1 MIHIYRFL
9 INIILILSPIII
21 IIRLFKK
28 KEDIKRFKEKFTFF
42 SKKRKKGILIWFH
55 AASVGELLSLVSLIQ
70 ELEKNKSISQILI
83 TTTTLTSSKLFE
95 KLKFKKTVHQ
105 FFPIDNNQLTK
116 RFLDYWKPHIA
127 IFIDSEIW
135 PNMIRNLETRSIT
148 KILLNARISKKS
160 FKRWILL
167 GTFAK
172 NLFKCFNYT
181 FPQNTESKFYLKKL
195 QVKKI
200 KFIGNLKYAQ
210 NNFQKKNVNPKL
222 ERFVKTKKI
231 WCAAST
237 HPGEENICASVH
249 FKLLKNIKNLVLI
262 IIPRHVERVNKISR
276 ELSKFKL
283 KQHIHS
289 HTKKIN
295 PNTKIYIVD
304 TYGET
309 SLFFKFSKIVFMGKS
324 LTIDGGQNPLD
335 AARENC
341 TIVHGSKISNFLEVY
356 NFLDKQKIS
365 FNTKNSNQLYKKV
378 KFLFENN
385 KKKLKIKDKI
395 NKIGNEILYKNLK
408 EIESLL

>member
-1 MIHIYRFL
+1 MRPLVNQDIGSYRNLGKRRRRAAPIWRKIFSTRTYGPFIAGLIVFGAIYLCYVFPL
-9 INIILILSPIII
+9 NGCLAIIE
-21 IIRLFKK
+21 KK
-28 KEDIKRFKEKFTFF
+28 FMDT
-42 SKKRKKGILIWFH
+42 S
-55 AASVGELLSLVSLIQ
+55 VSLGFSLQ
-70 ELEKNKSISQILI
+70 NVFVEGRKNTQVEEIL
-83 TTTTLTSSKLFE
+83 
-95 KLKFKKTVHQ
+95 
-105 FFPIDNNQLTK
+105 
-116 RFLDYWKPHIA
+116 Y
-127 IFIDSEIW
+127 
-135 PNMIRNLETRSIT
+135 NM
-148 KILLNARISKKS
+148 
-160 FKRWILL
+160 
-167 GTFAK
+167 
-172 NLFKCFNYT
+172 
-181 FPQNTESKFYLKKL
+181 
-195 QVKKI
+195 QVKKGMPI
-200 KFIGNLKYAQ
+200 LNLDTDA
-210 NNFQKKNVNPKL
+210 
-222 ERFVKTKKI
+222 I
-231 WCAAST
+231 
-237 HPGEENICASVH
+237 
-249 FKLLKNIKNLVLI
+249 LKNIKNLVLI

-341 TIVHGSKISNFLEVY
+341 TIVHGSKISNFLEIY

-378 KFLFENN
+378 KFLFENH

>member
-1 MIHIYRFL
+1 MIHLYRFL
-9 INIILILSPIII
+9 INIALIVSPIII
-21 IIRLFKK
+21 IIRLFKR
-28 KEDIKRFKEKFTFF
+28 KEDLKRFKEKFTFF
-42 SKKRKKGILIWFH
+42 SKKRKRGILIWFH

-95 KLKFKKTVHQ
+95 KLEFKKTVHQ
-105 FFPIDNNQLTK
+105 FFPIDNNHLTK
-116 RFLDYWKPHIA
+116 RFLNYWKPHLA

-135 PNMIRNLETRSIT
+135 PNMIRNLEARSIT

-167 GTFAK
+167 GDFAK
-172 NLFKCFNYT
+172 NLFRCFNYT
-181 FPQNTESKFYLKKL
+181 FPQNIESKFYLKRL

-200 KFIGNLKYAQ
+200 KYIGNLKYAQ
-210 NNFQKKNVNPKL
+210 NILQKENTNPKL
-222 ERFVKTKKI
+222 EKFIKTKKI

-237 HPGEENICASVH
+237 HPGEENICATVH
-249 FKLLKNIKNLVLI
+249 LKLLKNIKNLVLI
-262 IIPRHVERVNKISR
+262 IIPRHVDRVDKISK
-276 ELSKFKL
+276 ELSKFEL
-283 KQHIHS
+283 QQHIHS

-295 PNTKIYIVD
+295 QNTKIYIVD

-309 SLFFKFSKIVFMGKS
+309 SFFFRLSKIVFMGKS
-324 LTIDGGQNPLD
+324 LTVDGGQNPLD

-341 TIVHGSKISNFLEVY
+341 TIVHGSKISNFSEIY

-365 FNTKNSNQLYKKV
+365 FNTKNPNQLYKKV
-378 KFLFENN
+378 KFLFTKNE
-385 KKKLKIKDKI
+385 KKIKIKDKI
-395 NKIGNEILYKNLK
+395 NKIGNEILYKNLR